1 LLAHFRIWS
10 VFVAALAAMA
20 SAHAAAVSAPA
31 PPRAV
36 AGTMKSSATELH
48 PPGVKGLRLAG
59 TGSGFFIGQNRVLT
73 NFHVAGSCKALT
85 VGNNREGQ
93 EADAELVAGDEG
105 VDLAVLSTAGMGE
118 TPALFDTDAPLE
130 SGAHLAIVGYPAFGR
145 PVLDAQLEQA
155 SVMDSDAVGDRR
167 YYSFI
172 GAVRGG
178 NSGGPALDE
187 KGAVVGVVTAKI
199 NTPAMYRKTGIL
211 IKDIGFAIPNSA
223 IFDFLRRKNI
233 AFQQGK
239 PPATLAPAQILQEAH
254 GFVRQIG
261 CWR

>member
-1 LLAHFRIWS
+1 
-10 VFVAALAAMA
+10 
-20 SAHAAAVSAPA
+20 
-31 PPRAV
+31 
-36 AGTMKSSATELH
+36 
-48 PPGVKGLRLAG
+48 
-59 TGSGFFIGQNRVLT
+59 VLT
-73 NFHVAGSCKALT
+73 NFHVAGSCNAMT

-105 VDLAVLSTAGMGE
+105 VDLAVLSTAGTGE

-223 IFDFLRRKNI
+223 IFDFLRKNGI

-239 PPATLAPAQILQEAH
+239 PAATLAPAQILQEAH

-261 CWR
+261 CWK